1 MKIVLD
7 TNALLYGLDRR
18 IDVVGQAEA
27 LDESSLIVV
36 LMPCLAEIRAKF
48 PKKFPAVLSMLS
60 CVAVLEAEGKPD
72 DAILR
77 WAKAE
82 NAAVVT
88 NDVRLKQR
96 LKKAGV
102 RIITISRERR
112 LRFA

>member
-18 IDVVGQAEA
+18 IDIVGQAGGMDGGST
-27 LDESSLIVV
+27 LFV
-36 LMPCLAEIRAKF
+36 LSPCVAELRAKF
-48 PKKFPAVLSMLS
+48 PKKVAAVNAMLAG
-60 CVAVLEAEGKPD
+60 VAVVDARGKPD
-72 DAILR
+72 DAILK
-77 WAKAE
+77 WATAE
-82 NAAVVT
+82 GAAVVT
-88 NDVRLKQR
+88 NDARLKQR

>member
-1 MKIVLD
+1 MKILLD
-7 TNALLYGLDRR
+7 TNALLYALDRR
-18 IDVVGQAEA
+18 IDVVKQAAE
-27 LDESSLIVV
+27 LDESAVLYV

-48 PKKFPAVLSMLS
+48 PKKFPAVVAMLS
-60 CVAVLEAEGKPD
+60 CVASIDAEGKPD
-72 DAILR
+72 DAILA
-77 WAKAE
+77 WAKRE

-88 NDVRLKQR
+88 NDAALKQR